1 MTSGRVETLR
11 GLAVA
16 LAAAG
21 IVQAVR
27 NGLLLTNDE
36 ATVNSG
42 VNRYLAA
49 NYRVNLRPSSVK
61 TKEIWINIRKAE
73 VLGCTAGSWKK

>member
-11 GLAVA
+11 VLAVA

-36 ATVNSG
+36 ATVNSA

-49 NYRVNLRPSSVK
+49 NYRVNLRGSSLK
-61 TKEIWINIRKAE
+61 NEANR
-73 VLGCTAGSWKK
+73 